1 MKNILAA
8 IVFVGGIAAGAASA
22 WADGGARESAG
33 ASVEIAPVGP
43 KLTPGEKRVEE
54 LDKLFGVLNSSK
66 AEDDVASRTADRIW
80 SLWQKSDSPTADLL
94 LRQAVAAIA
103 GDELYAS
110 EEIFDHLLV
119 TSPNYAEAY
128 HKRALLY
135 FVMKR
140 YDQALAQ
147 IDKALELEPRH
158 FGALAGRGTILRI
171 QGKTKEALSAFHEA
185 LAINPHMAGVKAVLK
200 DIEGDRPDI

>member
-1 MKNILAA
+1 MRQ
-8 IVFVGGIAAGAASA
+8 IVITVAFFCGTIAGATTVLADSSAKDAS
-22 WADGGARESAG
+22 GT
-33 ASVEIAPVGP
+33 SVAIAPTGP
-43 KLTPGEKRVEE
+43 KLAPAEQRIEE
-54 LDKLFGVLNSSK
+54 LDKLFGVLKSDD
-66 AEDDVASRTADRIW
+66 AEDVAARTQERIW

-94 LRQAVAAIA
+94 LRQAAAAIA

-110 EEIFDHLLV
+110 EQIFDHLIV
-119 TSPNYAEAY
+119 TSPSYAEAY

-140 YDQALAQ
+140 YDQALVQ

-171 QGKTKEALSAFHEA
+171 QGKTDAALAAFHEA
-185 LAINPHMAGVKAVLK
+185 LDVNPHMEGVKATLK
-200 DIEGDRPDI
+200 EIEGDQPDI